1 MAESQ
6 QLHQFAELYRKLK
19 YAENHKIDRLDIY
32 SYNHSINR

>member
-19 YAENHKIDRLDIY
+19 YAENHKIFTAIITL
-32 SYNHSINR
+32 